1 MIKAVRFQWPLS
13 TDFMLQMSVAGGNDA
28 GAIHISGTGVRT
40 IAVSVPCRYLH
51 SPSSVIETADL
62 ESSYT
67 LVKALAKRIPQ
78 L

>member
-1 MIKAVRFQWPLS
+1 MGSEMCIRDRTKTR
-13 TDFMLQMSVAGGNDA
+13 VAGGNDA